1 MPLKEKDDLQLM
13 TLMKADHIPAFNEIY
28 ERYWENIFDAALK
41 KTQDIELSK
50 DIVHDIF
57 LAIWDK
63 RAQLQIHKTL
73 GGYLYQSLQNKII
86 DIKRKEL
93 CHQKH
98 QHTQLYATVTDE
110 DESLYAVT
118 AKDLQKA
125 LVLEINNMPAR
136 VREVFKLSREEQM
149 SVQEI
154 ALHLSLSPQTVK
166 NQLSSA
172 LKQLRSR
179 LLSSIL

>member
-1 MPLKEKDDLQLM
+1 MSLKEKDDLQLM
-13 TLMKADHIPAFNEIY
+13 TLMKADYIPAFNELY
-28 ERYWENIFDAALK
+28 ERYWENVFDAAFR

-63 RAQLQIHKTL
+63 RTQLQIHKTL

-86 DIKRKEL
+86 DIKRKEV
-93 CHQKH
+93 CQQKH
-98 QHTQLYATVTDE
+98 QHTQIYNAVTDE
-110 DESLYAVT
+110 NESLHAFT
-118 AKDLQKA
+118 TKELQKA

-149 SVQEI
+149 SIREI

-166 NQLSSA
+166 NQLSYA

-179 LLSSIL
+179 LLS